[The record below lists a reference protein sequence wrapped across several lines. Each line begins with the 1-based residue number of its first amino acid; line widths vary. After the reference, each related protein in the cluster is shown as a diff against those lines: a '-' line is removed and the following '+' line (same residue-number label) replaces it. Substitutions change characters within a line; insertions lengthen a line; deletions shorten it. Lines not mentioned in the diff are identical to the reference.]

1 MANATI
7 STITA
12 TGDVV
17 RTVLIQYPVGANS
30 WLYTPVQMA
39 EISRILNREFNNML
53 ATLAAEMPE
62 LIISG

>member
-1 MANATI
+1 
-7 STITA
+7 
-12 TGDVV
+12 
-17 RTVLIQYPVGANS
+17 
-30 WLYTPVQMA
+30 MA